1 MLEPAIR
8 QLASTGK
15 NFATVCVTLPSGD
28 IASHVMWID
37 ADDEHIVFNTEVHRA
52 KFRALAGDP
61 RVTVTIWRADDPYSY
76 AEVRG
81 TVAETITGPEAR
93 SHIDAL
99 SQRYFGKAY
108 DNPITS
114 ERVIVKVAPERQRS
128 VGL

>member
-8 QLASTGK
+8 ELASTGA
-15 NFATVCVTLPSGD
+15 NFATVCVTLPSGE

-37 ADDEHIVFNTEVHRA
+37 ADDDHIVFNTETHRA
-52 KFRALAGDP
+52 KFRALEHDP
-61 RVTVTIWRADDPYSY
+61 RVTVTIWRSDNPYAY

-81 TVAETITGPEAR
+81 KVSETITGDEAR
-93 SHIDAL
+93 AHIDAL
-99 SQRYFGKAY
+99 SQRYFGKNY

-114 ERVIVKVAPERQRS
+114 ERVIVKVAPGRQRA

>member
-8 QLASTGK
+8 ELATAGT
-15 NFATVCVTLPSGD
+15 NFATVCVTLPSGE

-37 ADDEHIVFNTEVHRA
+37 ADDDHIVFNTETHRA
-52 KFRALAGDP
+52 KFRALEQNP
-61 RVTVTIWRADDPYSY
+61 RVTVTIIKADNPYAY

-81 TVAETITGPEAR
+81 RVAETITGDEAR
-93 SHIDAL
+93 AHIDVL
-99 SQRYFGKAY
+99 SQRYFGKPY

-114 ERVIVKVAPERQRS
+114 ERVIVKVAPDRQRA

>member
-8 QLASTGK
+8 DLAATGT
-15 NFATVCVTLPSGD
+15 NFATVCVVLPSGE

-37 ADDEHIVFNTEVHRA
+37 ADDDHILFNTETHRA
-52 KFRALAGDP
+52 KFRALEHDA
-61 RVTVTIWRADDPYSY
+61 RVTVTIWRSDDPYAY

-81 TVAETITGPEAR
+81 TVTETIAGDPAR
-93 SHIDAL
+93 AHIDTL
-99 SQRYFGKAY
+99 SRRYFGKNY

-114 ERVIVKVAPERQRS
+114 ERVIVKVTPDRQRA